1 MARTANER
9 TTVAP
14 ARACAYA
21 VVRRVFEE
29 AAFADQAL
37 HGEARGLEPR
47 DRALAMRLA
56 YGTVQRRATLDHVIE
71 RLASRP
77 VGRLEPA
84 VLAALRLG
92 VFQLAFLDRVP
103 AHAAVGE
110 SVELAKRHARGGA
123 GTPYCAA
130 PPARRPRSSSRCPR
144 PRPPTPR
151 SSTPTRPGSPN
162 CGSTLSARTPPAP

>member
-1 MARTANER
+1 MTPVAARHHQCTMARTANER

-21 VVRRVFEE
+21 LVRRVFEE

-110 SVELAKRHARGGA
+110 AVELLERPVLLLGREVAVQRKNFHPPSERFEFVGPSVAPRGEVLGL
-123 GTPYCAA
+123 
-130 PPARRPRSSSRCPR
+130 RESLSR
-144 PRPPTPR
+144 
-151 SSTPTRPGSPN
+151 
-162 CGSTLSARTPPAP
+162 